1 VIVALHTA
9 VLAVLALTALHALLN
24 HLVWPRLASPA
35 AGNPPSRWPRAS
47 VLIPA
52 RNEARRIGPALGGWL
67 AQSYPDYEVLV
78 FDDDSQ
84 DDTAARVAA
93 VAGSSPRL
101 RLLRGGALPPGWR
114 GKPWACHNLAR
125 EARGD
130 VLVFADADV
139 VPAPGT
145 LAAAVAWLHR
155 DADVLS
161 AVPRHRAAR
170 PAVLAV
176 VALQNWAA
184 LSFVP
189 AWLTAFRP
197 LAAVNGQFLALRRDV
212 YVATGGFAGVR
223 SALAEDAAL
232 GRRLAGLGYRVRL
245 LDGAALLASEP
256 HASLGEACRANART
270 LLPLL
275 FGSSAL
281 LVLALALL
289 GAAWVLPPLSL
300 VFGLVA
306 GRGDDSAR
314 LALAAI
320 EVALGLGPRWL
331 ADRRAGYPVW
341 LAATH
346 PLAVAALVG
355 SGLASL
361 AWFRW
366 RRRVDWRGRRYS
378 VSEAA

>member
-1 VIVALHTA
+1 MIVALHAAILA
-9 VLAVLALTALHALLN
+9 VLAVAALHALLN
-24 HLVWPRLASPA
+24 HLVWPRLAPPA
-35 AGNPPSRWPRAS
+35 AGPAPRWPRVS

-52 RNEARRIGPALGGWL
+52 RNEARRIGPALRGWL
-67 AQSYPDYEVLV
+67 EQDYPDYEVLV
-78 FDDDSQ
+78 FDDDSE

-125 EARGD
+125 EARGEL
-130 VLVFADADV
+130 LVFADADV
-139 VPAPGT
+139 VPAPST
-145 LAAAVAWLHR
+145 LRAAAGRLLG
-155 DADVLS
+155 DCDVVS

-170 PAVLAV
+170 PTVLAL

-197 LAAVNGQFLALRRDV
+197 LAAVNGQFVALRRDV
-212 YVATGGFAGVR
+212 YAASGGFAAVR
-223 SALAEDAAL
+223 GALAEDAAL
-232 GRRLAGLGYRVRL
+232 GRHLAGLGYRVRL

-256 HASLGEACRANART
+256 HATLAEACRANART

-289 GAAWVLPPLSL
+289 GGAWVLPPLWL
-300 VFGLVA
+300 AIGLA
-306 GRGDDSAR
+306 SGGGETSR
-314 LALAAI
+314 LGLAVV
-320 EVALGLGPRWL
+320 EVALGIGPRWL

-341 LAATH
+341 LAVTH